1 MPSPRKC
8 GASSERFIAPRNVYN
23 GAVTSESDFIASLR
37 ALATEPAARDLLD
50 DAAVLSVG
58 EAKLVLTHDMM
69 IEGVHFLPDDP
80 PGDIAWKLV
89 AVNISDLAAKGAKP
103 IGVLLGYS
111 LGHSDSWDAAFTAG
125 LRDAAEHFRVAL
137 LGGDT
142 VSMPAGAPMTLALT
156 AIGEAVS
163 PRVPSRAGAR
173 AGDILWVTGTIGDKG
188 AGLRIARGELEGP
201 GRLLGHYR
209 RPEPRSEAGQAL
221 APYVNAMMDVSDGL
235 LIDTQ
240 RLATASGVAAEID
253 LDCVPLSR
261 DYVALCGDGR
271 AERIAAATAG
281 DDYELLFAAP
291 PRQSDTVFT
300 ISRSM
305 GMAFTPV
312 GRLQSGEG
320 ISLIDCNGPVPL
332 PPRLGYEHVA
342 GVPA

>member
-1 MPSPRKC
+1 M
-8 GASSERFIAPRNVYN
+8 
-23 GAVTSESDFIASLR
+23 TSESDFIASLR
-37 ALATEPAARDLLD
+37 SLATEPAARELLD

-58 EAKLVLTHDMM
+58 DAKLVLTHDMM

-89 AVNISDLAAKGAKP
+89 AVNISDLAAKGARP
-103 IGVLLGYS
+103 IGILLGYS
-111 LGHSDSWDAAFTAG
+111 LGRSDEWNRAFTAG
-125 LRDAAEHFRVAL
+125 LHDAADHFRVAL

-142 VSMPAGAPMTLALT
+142 VAMPAGAPIALGLT

-163 PRVPSRAGAR
+163 RRVPSRAGAR
-173 AGDILWVTGTIGDKG
+173 AGDILWVTGSIGDKG
-188 AGLRIARGELEGP
+188 AGLRIARGEIQGPEGLAE
-201 GRLLGHYR
+201 RYR
-209 RPEPRSEAGQAL
+209 RPEPRPEAGQAL
-221 APYVNAMMDVSDGL
+221 APYVNAMMDLSDGL
-235 LIDTQ
+235 LIDSQ
-240 RLATASGVAAEID
+240 RLASASGLAAEID

-261 DYVALCGDGR
+261 DYVATCGDGL

-305 GMAFTPV
+305 GLAFTPV
-312 GRLQSGEG
+312 GRLQPGEG

-332 PPRLGYEHVA
+332 PDRLGYLHAA